1 MAKSKKVA
9 ETALVQR
16 ATAALEPYEEEM
28 AAEAKNERSQETLGI
43 PRIST
48 KGGTFKIDNNDI
60 GKKIK
65 LAVVDFIYE
74 KAYYSGAFDPSTP
87 ATPDC
92 YAFARPQVGE
102 KPGETEARMV
112 AHEAAPNKQN
122 LAGGSKPGESPCRGC
137 KWNEF
142 ETAEVGRGKRCK
154 DVRRVLVL
162 SPRLDLAGKPV
173 VDDSVVAKAEVR
185 QLSFPPASLKWW
197 SAYYGSLGE
206 LTRTGNIR
214 EAIMEVEII
223 NLPSGG
229 HGLKPTFAGQVTKEG
244 LKAISELRKAREGAL
259 TQPYPVIAVEET
271 EKVEKKANMRK
282 RVGR

>member
-1 MAKSKKVA
+1 MAKRTKVA

-16 ATAALEPYEEEM
+16 ASTALEPYEEEM
-28 AAEAKNERSQETLGI
+28 AAEGKNERAQETLGI

-74 KAYYSGAFDPSTP
+74 KTFYSGRYDPNVA

-92 YAFARPQVGE
+92 YAFARPQAGE
-102 KPGETEARMV
+102 KPGEAEARMV
-112 AHEAAPNKQN
+112 AHDAAPNKQN
-122 LAGGSKPGESPCRGC
+122 PQSDGKSPCRGC

-162 SPRLDLAGKPV
+162 SPRLDQAGKPV

-206 LTRTGNIR
+206 LTKTGNIR
-214 EAIMEVEII
+214 EAIMEVEIVS
-223 NLPSGG
+223 LPSGG
-229 HGLKPTFAGQVTKEG
+229 HGLKPTFAGRVTSEG
-244 LKAISELRKAREGAL
+244 LKAISELRKARDGAL
-259 TQPYPVIAVEET
+259 TQPYPVIAAEET